1 MRIFLALGLAIAL
14 ASAPLPALAA
24 KKAKPV
30 DHDEAPFPIM
40 ALIPCGFATGY
51 LMAGRPERA
60 LLAPLGVY
68 AATGAGGVIGFM
80 SAWEKAS
87 IKRPAESLFGLFLA
101 PVGGMIVG
109 FGISGGIVLLDQATA
124 APPAGPWLAPLLS
137 VGTIGAILGA
147 GLIQEQAQSKPE
159 AARTLTSP

>member
-1 MRIFLALGLAIAL
+1 MRIFAACGLTASLAL
-14 ASAPLPALAA
+14 APLPAVAA
-24 KKAKPV
+24 TKTKAAV
-30 DHDEAPFPIM
+30 HDDDPLPIL

-51 LMAGRPERA
+51 LLAGRPDRA

-68 AATGAGGVIGFM
+68 VATGAGGVIGLV

-87 IKRPAESLFGLFLA
+87 IKRPAESILGLLLG
-101 PVGGMIVG
+101 PVGGMAVG
-109 FGISGGIVLLDQATA
+109 FGISGGIALVDQATS

-147 GLIQEQAQSKPE
+147 GLIQEQLQSKPE
-159 AARTLTSP
+159 ADRIVPPR